1 MLFSVMCINI
11 KVQSGN
17 RGRLRY
23 DVQEALVQ
31 FFVGFRFKVSEMAKM
46 LAVKRSG
53 HCKQKITR
61 LWNFIVYNVL
71 PDVKEHFSRSR
82 YRVFK
87 IPLGYYVQLG
97 IIVTS
102 GV

>member
-1 MLFSVMCINI
+1 MLFNVMCINI

-46 LAVKRSG
+46 LAVS
-53 HCKQKITR
+53 
-61 LWNFIVYNVL
+61 
-71 PDVKEHFSRSR
+71 
-82 YRVFK
+82 
-87 IPLGYYVQLG
+87 
-97 IIVTS
+97 
-102 GV
+102 